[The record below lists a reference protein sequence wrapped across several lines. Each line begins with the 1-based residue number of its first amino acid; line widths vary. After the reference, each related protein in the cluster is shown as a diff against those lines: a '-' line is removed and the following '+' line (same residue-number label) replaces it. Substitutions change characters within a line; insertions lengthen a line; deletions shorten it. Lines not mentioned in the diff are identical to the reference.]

1 VERKQNKMKL
11 HKDCKI
17 ELAASK
23 EDSRYVLTEPYLDMS
38 KDPVLVATSGAAIA
52 VIPVE
57 VCAEDIPGHVGV
69 DALKLMRKSKR
80 DQAVLTKDWID
91 VEGVGRVLRSDL
103 GKFPNWRAVV
113 PDKDREV
120 TFAVGLNIKMLWEL
134 CQAIGCETARLEFK
148 DNLEG
153 VLVKPTSVHSPH
165 YASKPCANENAYG
178 VIMPTRLS

>member
-1 VERKQNKMKL
+1 MKL

-17 ELAASK
+17 ELVTSK
-23 EDSRYVLTEPYLDMS
+23 EASRHVITEPYLDMS
-38 KDPVLVATSGAAIA
+38 QDPVLVATNGAAIA

-57 VCAEDIPGHVGV
+57 VCADDVPGHVSA

-80 DQAVLTKDWID
+80 DQAVLAKDWIE
-91 VEGVGRVLRSDL
+91 VEGVGKVFRSDL
-103 GKFPNWRAVV
+103 GKFANWRSVV
-113 PDKDREV
+113 PDKDREAA
-120 TFAVGLNIKMLWEL
+120 FSVGLNIKMLWEL

-153 VLVKPTSVHSPH
+153 VLVRPTSVHSPH
-165 YASKPCANENAYG
+165 HPSKICADENAYG

>member
-1 VERKQNKMKL
+1 MKL

-23 EDSRYVLTEPYLDMS
+23 DASRRVITEPYLDMS
-38 KDPVLVATSGAAIA
+38 QDPVLVATNGAAIA

-57 VCAEDIPGHVGV
+57 VCAEDVPGHVGV

-80 DQAVLTKDWID
+80 DQAVLTKDWIE
-91 VEGVGRVLRSDL
+91 VEGVGKILRSDL
-103 GKFPNWRAVV
+103 GGFVNWRAVA
-113 PDKDREV
+113 PDKDREA
-120 TFAVGLNIKMLWEL
+120 TFSVGLNIKMLWEL

-148 DNLEG
+148 SNLDAI
-153 VLVKPTSVHSPH
+153 VVKPIRD
-165 YASKPCANENAYG
+165 CANKKAYG